1 MKKILS
7 VVLITSFFTTAIAEI
22 TTGSGY
28 ISQTTASISLAP
40 RDNLLIATTSVNW
53 DTRASDSLAID
64 WIAPAGSYCRSSKFV
79 LSRGN
84 NVNNDISWAYR
95 TVVHTGSKGQ
105 QITCDGKWIAN
116 ILNVNTHKVL
126 ASAGY
131 TVLAGNVANS

>member
-7 VVLITSFFTTAIAEI
+7 VVLITSFFTTAIAE
-22 TTGSGY
+22 TATGSGY
-28 ISQTTASISLAP
+28 LSQTTASISLAP

-64 WIAPAGSYCRSSKFV
+64 WIAPTGSYCRSSKFV

-84 NVNNDISWAYR
+84 NVNNDVSWAYR

-105 QITCDGKWIAN
+105 QITCDGKWTAN
-116 ILNVNTHKVL
+116 IVNANTHKVL

-131 TVLAGNVANS
+131 TVLPGNVANS